1 MKQSLLLILLL
12 GFGALAPMT
21 CAKSKDKKSSSDEA
35 KKEKQVAPADKAP
48 KQMAL
53 YGPVGL
59 LRPAQGR
66 S

>member
-21 CAKSKDKKSSSDEA
+21 CSKEKDKKSSADEP
-35 KKEKQVAPADKAP
+35 KQEKQVTPASNP

-59 LRPAQGR
+59 LRPSQGKC
-66 S
+66 